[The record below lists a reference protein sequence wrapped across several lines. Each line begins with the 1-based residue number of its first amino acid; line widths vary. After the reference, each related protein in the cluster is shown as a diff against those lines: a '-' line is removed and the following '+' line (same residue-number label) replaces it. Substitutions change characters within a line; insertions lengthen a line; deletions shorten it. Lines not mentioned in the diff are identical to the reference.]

1 MSHDDS
7 RVKKKAE
14 DKIKSNDYENG
25 DQELIKHESVSP
37 DYQAK
42 QIPSVNESK
51 EQSLNRRMR
60 KYLNLD

>member
-14 DKIKSNDYENG
+14 DKTKSNDYENG